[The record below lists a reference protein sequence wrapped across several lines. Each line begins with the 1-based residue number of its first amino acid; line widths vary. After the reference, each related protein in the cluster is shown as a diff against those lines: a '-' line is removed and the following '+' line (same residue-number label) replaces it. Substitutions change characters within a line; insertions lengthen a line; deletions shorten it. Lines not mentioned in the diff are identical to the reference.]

1 MVKRITVILVFLL
14 LPFLLL
20 TSKAQS
26 KTAAGNLFI
35 IGGGNRSEVLMKQLI
50 KTANLRTDDYIVVLP
65 MASAQSEA
73 GFELINRQL
82 SKHTGVKIRNFDFAQ
97 RGDNNIRWV
106 DSLGNAR
113 LIYILGG
120 DQSRFMKTVIN
131 TPIYKAIHK
140 AYQQGGTIAG
150 TSAGAAVM
158 SRYMITGQQKK
169 DTVYRETFDK
179 LWTDNVVFEEGLG
192 LLQDVIIDQHFIKRS
207 RFNRLLSALA
217 DKPDL
222 VCIGVDEGTA
232 IIVKGENAIVAGE
245 SQVVRLARLE
255 GNGKTP
261 EGLLKFR
268 DVQFGLFTAGDVI
281 NLRH

>member
-1 MVKRITVILVFLL
+1 
-14 LPFLLL
+14 
-20 TSKAQS
+20 
-26 KTAAGNLFI
+26 
-35 IGGGNRSEVLMKQLI
+35 MKQLI
-50 KTANLRTDDYIVVLP
+50 ETANLRTDDYIVVLP

>member
-50 KTANLRTDDYIVVLP
+50 ETANLRTDDYIVVLP